1 MIRSILRPWRAH
13 IAVIALLLLLTQ
25 SLDVVPPIIVQ
36 KLVDE
41 HFTPGVAGGVLWLG
55 VLYFAAILGMRTL
68 NAVAL
73 YLIEVAAQGA
83 LHQLRVRLFSH
94 LQTLPMSYY
103 DRTPLGDI
111 ISRGTADVETV
122 DTLFSSS
129 IAVLVSSLLGLLTT
143 GVAMGLLSLPLSIVT
158 VLTLPLLIVITQFF
172 RLRVREA
179 ERANRIATGLM
190 NMHLQETISG
200 IEVIRAFRREPM
212 FVARFR
218 AALRQVVAAYN
229 RSTLYTAFYPPLMA
243 LLSACVVSLLLWLG
257 AGGVMAGWGI
267 SVGTLAAFVLL
278 FRRTFTVIS
287 DLGDEWQSVQSALS
301 GLERIEQVLA
311 VPSEQL
317 LSTAQPLKPDG
328 LQPAIALRDV
338 TFGYAERQ
346 AVLHGVSLSVRP
358 GEHVALVGRTGAG
371 KTSTL
376 HLLAGLY
383 DPWSGTVRVAGRDPR
398 ALSPDERRSVV
409 GVVPQTVQLFS
420 GTVYANLTLGDATVA
435 RAQVERAARIAGADE
450 FIRSLGQ
457 GYETPLSGAGRGG
470 GAQLSAGQRQLLAL
484 ARALVWNPAVL
495 LLDEAT
501 AAVDNASDTSFRAAL
516 RADAGSGQR
525 AVLTVAHRLSTARE
539 ADRVLL
545 MEAGRIIEEGP
556 PAELIAR
563 GGRFAALIELEAAG
577 WDWRDSA
584 PPVAA
589 SREVMVGTP

>member
-1 MIRSILRPWRAH
+1 MIRSLLRPWRAH
-13 IAVIALLLLLTQ
+13 IVVIALLLLLTQ

-41 HFTPGVAGGVLWLG
+41 HFTPGVAAGVLWLG

-68 NAVAL
+68 NAMAL

-158 VLTLPLLIVITQFF
+158 ALILPLLVVITQFF

-179 ERANRIATGLM
+179 ERANRIATGLL
-190 NMHLQETISG
+190 NTHLQEILSG

-218 AALRQVVAAYN
+218 EVLRQVVAAYN
-229 RSTLYTAFYPPLMA
+229 RSTIYTAFYPPLMA

-257 AGGVMAGWGI
+257 ASGVMAGWGI

-278 FRRTFTVIS
+278 FRRFFTVII
-287 DLGDEWQSVQSALS
+287 DLGDEWQTVQSALS
-301 GLERIEQVLA
+301 GLERIAQVLA

-317 LSTAQPLKPDG
+317 PAAAQPLEADG
-328 LQPAIALRDV
+328 LQPAIALRAV
-338 TFGYAERQ
+338 TFGYAEQ
-346 AVLHGVSLSVRP
+346 KVVLHTLSLSVLP

-398 ALSPDERRSVV
+398 ALSPDERRRIV

-435 RAQVERAARIAGADE
+435 RADVERAARIAGADE
-450 FIRSLGQ
+450 FIRSLAQ
-457 GYETPLSGAGRGG
+457 GYETLLSGAGRGG

-501 AAVDNASDTSFRAAL
+501 AAVDNASDTAFRAAL
-516 RADAGSGQR
+516 RADAGSGRR

-545 MEAGRIIEEGP
+545 MDAGRIIEAGT
-556 PAELIAR
+556 PAELIAG

-577 WDWRDSA
+577 WDWRNTA
-584 PPVAA
+584 PQVAA
-589 SREVMVGTP
+589 AAQVLAGTP